1 MTGRHAAL
9 IVSGL
14 VAWQIA
20 AAPQI
25 SSIGT
30 HIFGPELTMEDLKG
44 HVVVFE
50 NWGKS

>member
-1 MTGRHAAL
+1 L
-9 IVSGL
+9 VVSGL
-14 VAWQIA
+14 IAWQIA

-30 HIFGPELTMEDLKG
+30 HIFGPKLTMDDLKG

-50 NWGKS
+50 NWGKA